1 MTAEPVPAGTTLII
15 RGGRAILPDADWHAP
30 PEVDIAI
37 AGGEIAG
44 IAPSFAPLAG
54 ASIDALDARGHLVL
68 PGFVNAHYHS
78 HDVLAKGTL
87 EEVPLESW
95 RLYALPPQ
103 YPPRSVEEVRA
114 RTLLG
119 GLECLRSGI
128 TTIQDMLTLYP
139 FEDRHLDAVMQAYEQ
154 VGIRVIFSLQYADR
168 RGLQTIPYWEEM
180 FPKELHALLSGAAEP
195 ERQLDLLGHFE
206 MRCLQAPRRSRV
218 HWALGPSA
226 PERCSPALMAR
237 TMELARRYDVPVYSH
252 IYESRGMALQAR
264 LTLPEHGGS
273 LIKRL
278 AAEGALDPRLNLAHS
293 VWLAREEIE
302 LLAQSGTGVVLNPQ
316 GNLKMKCGIPPIRA
330 LQDAGIRIGLG
341 CDNCSCSDAQNMF
354 MAMKLFALLAAVSDP
369 IPGPPQA
376 AHALR
381 AATQAGAQGAR
392 LGNVI
397 GRIAPGYRADLTLID
412 MSDPSWSPCN
422 SAVRQLV
429 HIEAGRGVRHV
440 IVDGTVVVRDRQLTT
455 VKEDEIYEAVEAV
468 MPGFRRDFT
477 AISER
482 VKRLQPWLDARTNGW
497 SRPSSNSIGSTL
509 RFEIGPGAFVNGV
522 PPRVGNREL
531 APSPLQDPAWK
542 ERSRWSPEPR
552 AALEPPS
559 SRSSRRL
566 ARACLRSISMP
577 MRCRRPSANRTTR

>member
-1 MTAEPVPAGTTLII
+1 MSPQPIPPGTTLIV
-15 RGGRAILPDADWHAP
+15 RGGRAVLPDNDWHAP
-30 PEVDIAI
+30 EAVDIAI
-37 AGGEIAG
+37 AGPEIAA
-44 IAPSFAPLAG
+44 IAPSLAAAAG
-54 ASIDALDARGHLVL
+54 APIEELDARGHLVL
-68 PGFVNAHYHS
+68 PGFINAHYHS

-139 FEDRHLDAVMQAYEQ
+139 FEERHLDAVMQAYEQ
-154 VGIRVIFSLQYADR
+154 IGIRVIFSLQYADR
-168 RGLQTIPYWEEM
+168 VGLETIPYWKDV
-180 FPKELHALLSGAAEP
+180 FPRELHPLLSGAAEP
-195 ERQLDLLGHFE
+195 ERRLDLLGHFE
-206 MRCLQAPRRSRV
+206 NACLKSPPRPRV

-278 AAEGALDPRLNLAHS
+278 AAEDALGPHLNLAHS
-293 VWLAREEIE
+293 VWLARDEIE

-330 LQDAGIRIGLG
+330 LQDAGVRIGLG

-354 MAMKLFALLAAVSDP
+354 MAMKLFTLLAAVSDP

-376 AHALR
+376 AAALR
-381 AATQAGAQGAR
+381 AATQAGAAGAR
-392 LGNVI
+392 LGHAI
-397 GRIAPGYRADLTLID
+397 GRIAPGCKADLTLID
-412 MSDPSWSPCN
+412 MNDPSWSPLN

-429 HIEAGRGVRHV
+429 HVEAGRGVRHV
-440 IVDGTVVVRDRQLTT
+440 MVDGALVVRDRRLTT
-455 VKEDEIYEAVEAV
+455 LKEDEIYDAVEAV
-468 MPGFRRDFT
+468 MPGFRRDFA

-482 VKRLQPWLDARTNGW
+482 VKRLQPWLEAAHRRKVETEMEIDRIH
-497 SRPSSNSIGSTL
+497 RP
-509 RFEIGPGAFVNGV
+509 F
-522 PPRVGNREL
+522 
-531 APSPLQDPAWK
+531 
-542 ERSRWSPEPR
+542 
-552 AALEPPS
+552 
-559 SRSSRRL
+559 
-566 ARACLRSISMP
+566 
-577 MRCRRPSANRTTR
+577 